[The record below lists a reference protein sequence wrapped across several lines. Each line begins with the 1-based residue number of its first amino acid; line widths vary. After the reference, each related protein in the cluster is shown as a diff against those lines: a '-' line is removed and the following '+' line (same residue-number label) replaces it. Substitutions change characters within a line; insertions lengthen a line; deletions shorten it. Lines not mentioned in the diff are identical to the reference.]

1 MSIVVP
7 LPTDFKKPKPL
18 PGHQNQVRTF
28 PAETLAQRVARVAKE
43 LTGAATR
50 QLRQRL
56 RQEAR
61 RQERR
66 DRRRP
71 TTVPI
76 AYLRARTWKHMYA
89 TKVAGV
95 GVRPR
100 MRKEQFV
107 VAWNTRRSGTRLS
120 NWQLERHF
128 AGDETY
134 YFCACPNKRTERGW
148 LMIGAGGGGEV
159 GNLKKT
165 TARPSFP
172 SAGRLSY
179 GCATNHQDVQV

>member
-1 MSIVVP
+1 MQRYKYGSQP
-7 LPTDFKKPKPL
+7 S
-18 PGHQNQVRTF
+18 HHNQVRTF
-28 PAETLAQRVARVAKE
+28 PPETLAQRVVRVARD
-43 LTGAATR
+43 LHGHAMW
-50 QLRQRL
+50 QLRMRL
-56 RQEAR
+56 RKEAR
-61 RQERR
+61 KRERR
-66 DRRRP
+66 ERRRP
-71 TTVPI
+71 TTAPI
-76 AYLRARTWKHMYA
+76 AFLRARTWKHMYA

-100 MRKEQFV
+100 MRKAQFM
-107 VAWNTRRSGTRLS
+107 VAWNERRSGARLS